1 MSRIACN
8 CGAIYEGVSK
18 RFPRNP
24 NLFKCLECGKELIS
38 GDYRVEELR
47 IVARPEPD
55 RE

>member
-8 CGAIYEGVSK
+8 CGAIYEGVPK
-18 RFPRNP
+18 RFPRDPNP
-24 NLFKCLECGKELIS
+24 FKCLECGKELIS

>member
-8 CGAIYEGVSK
+8 CGAIYEGVPK
-18 RFPRNP
+18 RFPRDP
-24 NLFKCLECGKELIS
+24 NHFKCLECVKELLS
-38 GDYRVEELR
+38 EDYRVGELR